1 MKRGEGMGQ
10 KESKPWWSYGYVWL
24 VIGGP
29 MVVII
34 ASFITLYFAIKTPDP
49 VIENY
54 YVKGMEIN
62 KTLEAEEALAPA
74 MKARNHAQTGVT
86 PKD

>member
-1 MKRGEGMGQ
+1 MSKQEN
-10 KESKPWWSYGYVWL
+10 KPWWKYGYVWL

-29 MVVII
+29 LVVIV

-62 KTLEAEEALAPA
+62 KTLEAQEALAPA
-74 MKARNHAQTGVT
+74 MKARNHAQTGIT
-86 PKD
+86 PND

>member
-1 MKRGEGMGQ
+1 MNKQEN
-10 KESKPWWSYGYVWL
+10 KPWWKYGYVWL

-29 MVVII
+29 LVVIV

-62 KTLEAEEALAPA
+62 KTLEAQEALAPA
-74 MKARNHAQTGVT
+74 MKARNHAQTGIT
-86 PKD
+86 PND

>member
-1 MKRGEGMGQ
+1 MNNQ
-10 KESKPWWSYGYVWL
+10 ASKPWWKYGYVWL
-24 VIGGP
+24 VLGGP
-29 MVVII
+29 LVVMI

-62 KTLEAEEALAPA
+62 KTLEAHEALAPA
-74 MKARNHAQTGVT
+74 IKARNHAQTGVT